1 MTTGQNAVFA
11 CELSQEGV
19 TNGEWW
25 LGDNLLQNNDLN
37 QMTCQGRVHRLTLQ
51 MVTPDDSGDVAF
63 VVGEEKTVACLLVE
77 EKPKGNRDVNGDV
90 KDGLLVLTHLHLSI
104 SISPSL
110 SSIKQLCLGTLEH
123 PLFICCAASSIPS

>member
-37 QMTCQGRVHRLTLQ
+37 QITFQGRVHRLTLQ
-51 MVTPDDSGDVAF
+51 MVTTDESGDVAF

-77 EKPKGNRDVNGDV
+77 EKPKGNGDVNGDV
-90 KDGLLVLTHLHLSI
+90 KDGHLVLTLLHLYLPSNSI
-104 SISPSL
+104 GTTSVHLLCTIIHSIL
-110 SSIKQLCLGTLEH
+110 TFL
-123 PLFICCAASSIPS
+123 